1 MCVRG
6 KLIEFGKLVNK
17 GEWFGGFFSCIR
29 VGTFEDGDQ
38 IDYDLHG
45 LNIHLMHNEKGFI
58 PSNMIQMDKQD
69 NLMVVSKNNRDYY
82 LLSAAGDNL
91 FYYIIE

>member
-1 MCVRG
+1 MM
-6 KLIEFGKLVNK
+6 KK
-17 GEWFGGFFSCIR
+17 
-29 VGTFEDGDQ
+29 D
-38 IDYDLHG
+38 
-45 LNIHLMHNEKGFI
+45 FI